1 MVERT
6 LLWKLG
12 ALAPVGTMLCFV
24 VQHQFL
30 KDSFNP
36 ISIDGRV
43 DSRIDAYVPIVRE
56 IEQAN
61 FEKKSNFAK
70 AEQLASKW
78 ADQSRQKVFEPLLPC
93 FYGDDFDDG
102 PRSQVLAAS
111 ISLVDELARYS
122 ISEAQSRKYI
132 HAVKL
137 IETAM
142 DQLEDLKYSD
152 ITALRLTITKQT
164 RLLGTLRWIDAKA
177 NHSFSDVVKAERSK
191 FEIQPDKLES
201 LARHMKSLYVQ
212 YYQRY
217 VGIDSSLVSE
227 KALDTYM
234 QAILRTARKDATRAD
249 QALIGQQG
257 SFAGIPEFL
266 IKLHL
271 SVVESQHHLTRDW
284 ARNAIALGPG
294 SYPVPLL
301 RPAVTVARE
310 VTPRKYEFYRLDQFP
325 SKRANVPI
333 PSQSTAAQGFA
344 R

>member
-93 FYGDDFDDG
+93 VYGDDFDDG

-212 YYQRY
+212 A
-217 VGIDSSLVSE
+217 GHSSNRQKGCNSCRSSVN
-227 KALDTYM
+227 
-234 QAILRTARKDATRAD
+234 RATRK
-249 QALIGQQG
+249 LRWNPRISHKTPFVSG
-257 SFAGIPEFL
+257 GISTPLDKRLGAKCDRPWSRFL
-266 IKLHL
+266 
-271 SVVESQHHLTRDW
+271 
-284 ARNAIALGPG
+284 PG
-294 SYPVPLL
+294 SI
-301 RPAVTVARE
+301 A
-310 VTPRKYEFYRLDQFP
+310 
-325 SKRANVPI
+325 
-333 PSQSTAAQGFA
+333 
-344 R
+344 